1 MSYFDTSD
9 VMRFSHNL
17 GAASGRVVDNARRAL
32 EVTARHIKDDAI
44 TNATGPSGRAAAS
57 YPRSIDYDMF
67 GLRAE
72 IGPNLGRAQG
82 SLGILEDAPGG
93 VRAAPQ
99 GALRRAAESNL
110 DDFERGMARAA
121 EDLF

>member
-9 VMRFSHNL
+9 VIRFSHDL
-17 GAASGRVVDNARRAL
+17 GAASGRVVANARRAL
-32 EVTARHIKDDAI
+32 EVTARHMKEDAAE
-44 TNATGPSGRAAAS
+44 NAKGRSGGHAKRYPS
-57 YPRSIDYDMF
+57 SIDYDMF

-82 SLGILEDAPGG
+82 GLGILEDAPGG

-99 GALRRAAESNL
+99 GALRRAAEANL